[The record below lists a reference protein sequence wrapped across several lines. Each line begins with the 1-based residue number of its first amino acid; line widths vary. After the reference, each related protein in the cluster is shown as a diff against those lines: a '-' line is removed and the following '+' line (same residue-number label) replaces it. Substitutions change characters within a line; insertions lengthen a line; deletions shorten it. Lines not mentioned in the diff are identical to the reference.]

1 MLSIYNDNNGTAK
14 LLTYMLDNLQGMW
27 SFVEQKLIIQAFLFF
42 RGIILL
48 VW

>member
-27 SFVEQKLIIQAFLFF
+27 DHVEQKLIIQALLFS

-48 VW
+48 IW